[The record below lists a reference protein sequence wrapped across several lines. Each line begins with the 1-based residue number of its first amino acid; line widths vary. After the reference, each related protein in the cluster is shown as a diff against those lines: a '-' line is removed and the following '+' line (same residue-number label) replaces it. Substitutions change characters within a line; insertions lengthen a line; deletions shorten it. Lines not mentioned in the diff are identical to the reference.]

1 VANTRAVFFRNQTGL
16 ARGCKLFNPRDTS
29 KLDAV
34 LRALEED
41 LVLALAGERARTLY
55 DRIPPSLEGP
65 QGRVRGGMDPQ
76 DLAPVEGHPAHAGQE
91 HHPAPL
97 RNSEALV
104 IFHLAN
110 ARVSNL
116 GPLKKTQV

>member
-1 VANTRAVFFRNQTGL
+1 MAMAITRAVFFRNQTGL

-55 DRIPPSLEGP
+55 EPDKRCPT
-65 QGRVRGGMDPQ
+65 
-76 DLAPVEGHPAHAGQE
+76 AA
-91 HHPAPL
+91 
-97 RNSEALV
+97 
-104 IFHLAN
+104 FW
-110 ARVSNL
+110 ARME
-116 GPLKKTQV
+116 KKF